1 MEIAMTESVGP
12 AGQTFMLAQAEH
24 GPTQMHAAGTE
35 APGGEHGAGHG
46 APFPPFNSSTFAG
59 QLLWLAIFFGLFYLL
74 MSKVALP
81 RLANIV
87 EGRAEKIASDLAE
100 ARRLKAE
107 ADAAIAAYEKA
118 LADARA
124 EAQAIATEMRDS
136 AAAEA
141 TASRKTLEEGLN
153 AKLTAADAQ
162 IAASKQAALGNVR
175 GIAIDAGS
183 AIVERLTGRAPQ
195 PSEIEQA
202 VDASLAA

>member
-1 MEIAMTESVGP
+1 MSESQPVIRLAATDEATQAVATEI
-12 AGQTFMLAQAEH
+12 
-24 GPTQMHAAGTE
+24 
-35 APGGEHGAGHG
+35 HGAH
-46 APFPPFNSSTFAG
+46 AVEHSSFPPFDASTYPG
-59 QLLWLAIFFGLFYLL
+59 QLLWLAIFFGLFYVL
-74 MSKVALP
+74 MSRVALP

-100 ARRLKAE
+100 ARRLKTE
-107 ADAAIAAYEKA
+107 ADAAIQAYEKA

-124 EAQAIATEMRDS
+124 QAQAIATEMRDS
-136 AAAEA
+136 ATAEA
-141 TASRKTLEEGLN
+141 AASRKTLEGELS
-153 AKLTAADAQ
+153 AKLAAADAQ